1 MFKIISEIFICIGI
15 VSALIIT
22 VDIIRHPQKE
32 MPIMNLVWPING
44 LWAGPFCL
52 LAYFTIGK
60 HRKMDMSD
68 MKGMDMPH
76 MSGMDMGNMDMKNVD
91 MPKMKGMDMSNMDM
105 SKENGMGMKIVD
117 MPHMNGMDM
126 GNMDMSKDKSMD
138 MSNMDMT
145 NMKGMD
151 IKSRDMPHVNGMDMS
166 NMDMKGSGNENKPS
180 KKKYSSFW
188 QGVVADT
195 LHCGAG
201 CSLADLI
208 GPWIFLVVPFTIFNN
223 LTFGEW
229 VLDYCLALLT
239 GVTFQYAAI
248 SPMMKKKGLKVW
260 LKALKID
267 FFSLTSWQIG
277 MYGFMALV
285 IFVWFGRLSPTTP
298 EFWFM
303 MQIAMCFGFVTAYPV
318 NWILVKKGI
327 KMGM

>member
-1 MFKIISEIFICIGI
+1 MFKSLSEIFICIGI
-15 VSALIIT
+15 LSAIIIT
-22 VDIIRHPQKE
+22 VDIIRNPQKE

-44 LWAGPFCL
+44 LWAGPFCI

-68 MKGMDMPH
+68 MNGMDMPH
-76 MSGMDMGNMDMKNVD
+76 MGGMDMSNMDMSNEKEIDMKNMNMPHMNGMDMSNMDMSKDKEMDMKNMD
-91 MPKMKGMDMSNMDM
+91 MSDMKGMDMSNMDM
-105 SKENGMGMKIVD
+105 SKDKGMNMK
-117 MPHMNGMDM
+117 
-126 GNMDMSKDKSMD
+126 NMDMSKGKE
-138 MSNMDMT
+138 
-145 NMKGMD
+145 
-151 IKSRDMPHVNGMDMS
+151 
-166 NMDMKGSGNENKPS
+166 MDMKGSGNEDKPS

-303 MQIAMCFGFVTAYPV
+303 MQIAMCCGFITAYPV